1 MERTIR
7 THRVITEV
15 DTTWGYETQ
24 VQAKKTQKNNN
35 KQTIFKLDTGDK
47 FQSKTENTNKKT
59 SPKKQ
64 KDKRTYTECNT
75 EARCL
80 DNLLM

>member
-15 DTTWGYETQ
+15 ETTWGYETQ
-24 VQAKKTQKNNN
+24 VQAKK
-35 KQTIFKLDTGDK
+35 KQTKKTKQYLQLDTGDK

>member
-24 VQAKKTQKNNN
+24 VQAKKPKKTTTN
-35 KQTIFKLDTGDK
+35 KQYL
-47 FQSKTENTNKKT
+47 S
-59 SPKKQ
+59 
-64 KDKRTYTECNT
+64 
-75 EARCL
+75 
-80 DNLLM
+80 

>member
-24 VQAKKTQKNNN
+24 VQAKKNQTKKTN
-35 KQTIFKLDTGDK
+35 KQYLSQILETNFKVKQKIPTK
-47 FQSKTENTNKKT
+47 NIPQKTERQENVH
-59 SPKKQ
+59 
-64 KDKRTYTECNT
+64 
-75 EARCL
+75 
-80 DNLLM
+80 

>member
-15 DTTWGYETQ
+15 ETTWGYETQ
-24 VQAKKTQKNNN
+24 VQAKTPPKN

-47 FQSKTENTNKKT
+47 FQSKTENTNKKHP
-59 SPKKQ
+59 PKNRKTRE
-64 KDKRTYTECNT
+64 RTLNATQRHAALIT
-75 EARCL
+75 F
-80 DNLLM
+80 

>member
-15 DTTWGYETQ
+15 ETTWGYETQ
-24 VQAKKTQKNNN
+24 VQAKKTPPKN

-47 FQSKTENTNKKT
+47 FQSKTENTNKKHP
-59 SPKKQ
+59 PKNRKTRE
-64 KDKRTYTECNT
+64 RTLNATQRHAALIT
-75 EARCL
+75 F
-80 DNLLM
+80 

>member
-15 DTTWGYETQ
+15 ETTWGYETQ
-24 VQAKKTQKNNN
+24 VQAKNPPPKN

-47 FQSKTENTNKKT
+47 F
-59 SPKKQ
+59 
-64 KDKRTYTECNT
+64 
-75 EARCL
+75 
-80 DNLLM
+80 

>member
-15 DTTWGYETQ
+15 ETTWGYETK
-24 VQAKKTQKNNN
+24 VQANPPPPKKTNN

-47 FQSKTENTNKKT
+47 FQSKTENTNKKHP
-59 SPKKQ
+59 PKNRKTRE
-64 KDKRTYTECNT
+64 RTLNATQRHAALIT
-75 EARCL
+75 F
-80 DNLLM
+80 

>member
-24 VQAKKTQKNNN
+24 VQAKKNQTKKTN
-35 KQTIFKLDTGDK
+35 KQYL
-47 FQSKTENTNKKT
+47 S
-59 SPKKQ
+59 
-64 KDKRTYTECNT
+64 
-75 EARCL
+75 
-80 DNLLM
+80 